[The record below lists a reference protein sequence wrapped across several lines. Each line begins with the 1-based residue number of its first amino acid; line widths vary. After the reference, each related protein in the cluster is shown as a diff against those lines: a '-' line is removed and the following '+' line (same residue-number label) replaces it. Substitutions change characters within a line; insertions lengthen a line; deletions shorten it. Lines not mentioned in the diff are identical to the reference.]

1 MLSRP
6 LKQAGTRLVTLRR
19 RRQTASIVTLETT
32 QWCSREAAVAGSG
45 GGPPCPQVAGPTQF
59 GELVPVITTFVLWPI
74 VWIRL
79 GAHVA
84 AEALPVLLIGLLLGG
99 WALLMRLRF
108 DRDYIERTIGP
119 FRQRVRLAALASI
132 EFKQTGTWRSQGM
145 LFVSDTQ
152 GHRVGIY
159 VGRFSR
165 AAEWSA
171 LLLDAAETT
180 HASVQ
185 PRARGILQRAVTN
198 GYQDAN
204 RR

>member
-1 MLSRP
+1 M
-6 LKQAGTRLVTLRR
+6 
-19 RRQTASIVTLETT
+19 
-32 QWCSREAAVAGSG
+32 AGSG
-45 GGPPCPQVAGPTQF
+45 GGLSGPQVAGPTEF
-59 GELVPVITTFVLWPI
+59 GELVPVIAIFVLWPL

-79 GAHVA
+79 GALVA
-84 AEALPVLLIGLLLGG
+84 AQTSWIFLIVLPLGG

-108 DRDYIERTIGP
+108 DRDFIERTIGP
-119 FRQRVRLAALASI
+119 FRQRVRLDALASI
-132 EFKQTGTWRSQGM
+132 EFKQTGGWRSQGM

-171 LLLDAAETT
+171 LLLAAAE
-180 HASVQ
+180 AAQVSVQ
-185 PRARGILQRAVTN
+185 PRARGILQRAVDN
-198 GYQDAN
+198 ADHQAN

>member
-1 MLSRP
+1 MADSD
-6 LKQAGTRLVTLRR
+6 
-19 RRQTASIVTLETT
+19 
-32 QWCSREAAVAGSG
+32 
-45 GGPPCPQVAGPTQF
+45 GGPPCPQVAGPTEF
-59 GELVPVITTFVLWPI
+59 SELVPVITVFVLWVI
-74 VWIRL
+74 GWVTS
-79 GAHVA
+79 GALVA
-84 AEALPVLLIGLLLGG
+84 AQTSWIFLIALPLGG

-108 DRDYIERTIGP
+108 ERDHIERTIGP
-119 FRQRVRLAALASI
+119 FRQRVRLDALASI

-171 LLLDAAETT
+171 LLLEAAETT

-185 PRARGILQRAVTN
+185 PRARAILQRAVANADNDTN
-198 GYQDAN
+198 PH
-204 RR
+204 

>member
-1 MLSRP
+1 M
-6 LKQAGTRLVTLRR
+6 
-19 RRQTASIVTLETT
+19 
-32 QWCSREAAVAGSG
+32 AGSG
-45 GGPPCPQVAGPTQF
+45 GGPPCLQVAGPTQF
-59 GELVPVITTFVLWPI
+59 GELVPAIGSVVMFSIAWITS
-74 VWIRL
+74 
-79 GAHVA
+79 GALVA
-84 AEALPVLLIGLLLGG
+84 AQTSWILLIGLLLGG

-119 FRQRVRLAALASI
+119 FRQRVRLDALASI
-132 EFKQTGTWRSQGM
+132 EFKQTGGWRSQGM
-145 LFVSDTQ
+145 LFVSDTR

-185 PRARGILQRAVTN
+185 PRARGILQRAVAN
-198 GYQDAN
+198 GDQDAH

>member
-1 MLSRP
+1 M
-6 LKQAGTRLVTLRR
+6 
-19 RRQTASIVTLETT
+19 
-32 QWCSREAAVAGSG
+32 AGSG
-45 GGPPCPQVAGPTQF
+45 VGPQYPQVAGPTQF
-59 GELVPVITTFVLWPI
+59 GELVPVTTTFVMWAI
-74 VWIRL
+74 AWITS
-79 GAHVA
+79 GALVA
-84 AEALPVLLIGLLLGG
+84 VQLFPLVLVGLLLGG
-99 WALLMRLRF
+99 WTLLMRLRF
-108 DRDYIERTIGP
+108 DRDSIERTIGP
-119 FRQRVRLAALASI
+119 FRQRVLLNALASI

-180 HASVQ
+180 HPPVQ
-185 PRARGILQRAVTN
+185 PRARGILQRAVAN
-198 GYQDAN
+198 GDQDAH

>member
-1 MLSRP
+1 M
-6 LKQAGTRLVTLRR
+6 
-19 RRQTASIVTLETT
+19 
-32 QWCSREAAVAGSG
+32 AGSG
-45 GGPPCPQVAGPTQF
+45 GDLSCPQVAGPTEF
-59 GELVPVITTFVLWPI
+59 GELVPVIAIFVMWPI
-74 VWIRL
+74 IWITS
-79 GAHVA
+79 GALLA
-84 AEALPVLLIGLLLGG
+84 AEALPLLLIGLLLGG

-108 DRDYIERTIGP
+108 DRDFIERTIGP
-119 FRQRVRLAALASI
+119 FRQRVRLEALASI
-132 EFKQTGTWRSQGM
+132 EFKQTGTRRSQGM

-185 PRARGILQRAVTN
+185 PRAHSILQRAVANADHDTN
-198 GYQDAN
+198 RHVTASHIP
-204 RR
+204 

>member
-1 MLSRP
+1 M
-6 LKQAGTRLVTLRR
+6 
-19 RRQTASIVTLETT
+19 
-32 QWCSREAAVAGSG
+32 AGSSS
-45 GGPPCPQVAGPTQF
+45 GPPCPQVAGPTQF
-59 GELVPVITTFVLWPI
+59 GELVPVITFFVLYPI
-74 VWIRL
+74 GWIRL
-79 GAHVA
+79 GSQMADGG
-84 AEALPVLLIGLLLGG
+84 LPYFFIGMFLIGLLLGG
-99 WALLMRLRF
+99 WTLLMRLRF

-119 FRQRVRLAALASI
+119 FRQRVLLDALASI

-185 PRARGILQRAVTN
+185 PRAHGILQRAVA
-198 GYQDAN
+198 DADHDTN

>member
-1 MLSRP
+1 M
-6 LKQAGTRLVTLRR
+6 
-19 RRQTASIVTLETT
+19 
-32 QWCSREAAVAGSG
+32 AGSG
-45 GGPPCPQVAGPTQF
+45 GGPPYPQVAGPTQF
-59 GELVPVITTFVLWPI
+59 GELVPAIGSVVMFSIAWITS
-74 VWIRL
+74 
-79 GAHVA
+79 GALVA
-84 AEALPVLLIGLLLGG
+84 AQTSWILLIGLPLGG

-108 DRDYIERTIGP
+108 DRDSIERTIGP
-119 FRQRVRLAALASI
+119 FRQRVRLDALASI
-132 EFKQTGTWRSQGM
+132 EFKQTGGWRSQGM
-145 LFVSDTQ
+145 LFVSDTR

-185 PRARGILQRAVTN
+185 PQARGILQRAVAN
-198 GYQDAN
+198 GDQDAH

>member
-1 MLSRP
+1 M
-6 LKQAGTRLVTLRR
+6 T
-19 RRQTASIVTLETT
+19 
-32 QWCSREAAVAGSG
+32 GSD

-59 GELVPVITTFVLWPI
+59 GELVPVITIIVLLPI
-74 VWIRL
+74 AWIRL
-79 GAHVA
+79 GAQMA
-84 AEALPVLLIGLLLGG
+84 AGLLPVLVPVLVIGMLLAG

-119 FRQRVRLAALASI
+119 FRQRVRLDALASI

-145 LFVSDTQ
+145 LFVSDTH
-152 GHRVGIY
+152 GGRVGIY
-159 VGRFSR
+159 VGRFTR

-185 PRARGILQRAVTN
+185 PRARGILQRAVAKADHDTD
-198 GYQDAN
+198 Q
-204 RR
+204 R

>member
-1 MLSRP
+1 M
-6 LKQAGTRLVTLRR
+6 
-19 RRQTASIVTLETT
+19 
-32 QWCSREAAVAGSG
+32 AGSG
-45 GGPPCPQVAGPTQF
+45 GGLSGPQVAGPTNF
-59 GELVPVITTFVLWPI
+59 GELVPVITIFVLWPI
-74 VWIRL
+74 AWITS
-79 GAHVA
+79 GALVA
-84 AEALPVLLIGLLLGG
+84 AQISPLLLIALLLGG

-108 DRDYIERTIGP
+108 DRDSIERTIGP
-119 FRQRVRLAALASI
+119 FRQRVQLDALASI
-132 EFKQTGTWRSQGM
+132 EFKQTGGWRSQGM
-145 LFVSDTQ
+145 LFVSDTR

-185 PRARGILQRAVTN
+185 PRARGILQRAVANPDT
-198 GYQDAN
+198 N

>member
-1 MLSRP
+1 M
-6 LKQAGTRLVTLRR
+6 
-19 RRQTASIVTLETT
+19 
-32 QWCSREAAVAGSG
+32 AGSG

-59 GELVPVITTFVLWPI
+59 DELVPVIAIFVTWPI
-74 VWIRL
+74 VWITS
-79 GAHVA
+79 GALVA
-84 AEALPVLLIGLLLGG
+84 AQTSWIFLIVLPLGG

-108 DRDYIERTIGP
+108 DRDHIERTIGP
-119 FRQRVRLAALASI
+119 FRQRVRLDALASI

-145 LFVSDTQ
+145 LFVSDSH

-159 VGRFSR
+159 VGRFTR

-180 HASVQ
+180 HAPVQ
-185 PRARGILQRAVTN
+185 PRARGILQRAVAN
-198 GYQDAN
+198 GDQDAH

>member
-1 MLSRP
+1 M
-6 LKQAGTRLVTLRR
+6 T
-19 RRQTASIVTLETT
+19 
-32 QWCSREAAVAGSG
+32 GSD
-45 GGPPCPQVAGPTQF
+45 GGPPCPEVAGPTEF
-59 GELVPVITTFVLWPI
+59 GELVPVIAVFVLVPI
-74 VWIRL
+74 AWIRL
-79 GAHVA
+79 GAQMA
-84 AEALPVLLIGLLLGG
+84 AGLLPVLIPLLVIGLLLGG

-119 FRQRVRLAALASI
+119 WRQRARLDSLASI

-152 GHRVGIY
+152 GHKVGIY
-159 VGRFSR
+159 VGRFTR

-171 LLLDAAETT
+171 LLLDAAAAR

-185 PRARGILQRAVTN
+185 PRARGILQRAVAN
-198 GYQDAN
+198 GDKDTN

>member
-1 MLSRP
+1 M
-6 LKQAGTRLVTLRR
+6 
-19 RRQTASIVTLETT
+19 
-32 QWCSREAAVAGSG
+32 AGSG
-45 GGPPCPQVAGPTQF
+45 GGLSGPQVAGPTEF
-59 GELVPVITTFVLWPI
+59 GELVPVIALFVLWPI

-79 GAHVA
+79 GTQDA
-84 AEALPVLLIGLLLGG
+84 AAFLPFLVIALPLGG

-108 DRDYIERTIGP
+108 DRDHIERTIGP
-119 FRQRVRLAALASI
+119 FRQRVRLDALASI
-132 EFKQTGTWRSQGM
+132 EYKQTGTWRSKGM

-171 LLLDAAETT
+171 LLLNAAETT

-185 PRARGILQRAVTN
+185 PRARDMLQRAVANADHDT
-198 GYQDAN
+198 N